1 MEKFA
6 EIKPL
11 KIFILLTVGFFIFY
25 SVQISFWTSR
35 ADVLTFASRSSAD
48 TPILKYAYLNYKSL
62 LGALVLPNYHLGH
75 TIVLWVVY
83 HLMPDRLV
91 SSVWP
96 AGLVSAFSGAFIVGL
111 TFLIW
116 VKLGISKYRSL
127 IISVFTGLIPSIW
140 FHNTFGEIYAL
151 QLVSILSFLYFFL
164 SKKYILATIAFL
176 FACLVSPLSGLS
188 FSLILLADW
197 KKEIFIK
204 AFFVGFAALVL
215 YTLIF
220 IAIGSDVLKIF
231 DQLQNEYAGRSF
243 LYRLFILIL
252 FLLLN
257 FNFFIL
263 FFIKGW
269 KQAQSETK
277 TLFQKLQLALVPQ
290 LFLLFLGS
298 TFFIELGSF
307 QIPLFW
313 GLAFPVGLALSNVK
327 LYSPK
332 VILPLLGSIILTIVL
347 WQIPDRI
354 MAIDRHDAGEWLK
367 ANRYTKI
374 KVIGDWY
381 SSIAVILERN
391 NWNFKI
397 LSDDYFDRSYPS
409 DSDFLATGEDSLIV
423 VCSKKPKLRKLVSKL
438 PIEGFK
444 LNIYNPAKRLKSG
457 KTEKVYENDS
467 VILYKW
473 KKYHPLISKNQI

>member
-1 MEKFA
+1 MEKFT
-6 EIKPL
+6 EIKPS

-35 ADVLTFASRSSAD
+35 ADVLTFACRSSAD

-62 LGALVLPNYHLGH
+62 LGDLVLPNYHLGH
-75 TIVLWVVY
+75 TIVLWIMY
-83 HLMPDRLV
+83 HLMPERLFTT
-91 SSVWP
+91 VWP
-96 AGLVSAFSGAFIVGL
+96 AGFVSAISGAFIIGL

-116 VKLGISKYRSL
+116 VKLGISKYKSL

-164 SKKYILATIAFL
+164 DKKYILATIAFL

-197 KKEIFIK
+197 KKETFIK

-215 YTLIF
+215 YAFIF
-220 IAIGSDVLKIF
+220 LAIGSDIFKIF

-243 LYRLFILIL
+243 LYRSFMLIMFIIIN
-252 FLLLN
+252 LN
-257 FNFFIL
+257 FFLYFFV
-263 FFIKGW
+263 KGW
-269 KQAQSETK
+269 KQANSETK
-277 TLFQKLQLALVPQ
+277 VLFRKLQLALIPQ

-327 LYSPK
+327 LYIPK

-347 WQIPDRI
+347 WQLPDRI

-381 SSIAVILERN
+381 SSIAVLLERN

-397 LSDDYFDRSYPS
+397 LSNDYFDRSYPS
-409 DSDFLATGEDSLIV
+409 DDDFLSTGEDSVII

-438 PIEGFK
+438 PIEGFR
-444 LNIYNPAKRLKSG
+444 LNIYNPITELKSG
-457 KTEKVYENDS
+457 RTTKIYENDS
-467 VILYKW
+467 VVLYKW
-473 KKYHPLISKNQI
+473 EKYHSLISKN